1 MHPKDYALI
10 LFGAALVAV
19 WLGLCGLK
27 QKWSWWKDAFQVAG
41 VVAGVAV
48 IVGVVSPAKPVVPKS
63 EAEIAREAQDQQ
75 QEQDQKALVDAMVA
89 CQYAIQAR
97 LRYPDSYSTIYLSN
111 YNRQFTTAQG
121 WEIFKAFEA
130 KNGFG
135 GSLPQVGHCSIRRGG
150 GMTVEISD
158 S

>member
-1 MHPKDYALI
+1 MHPKDYAFW
-10 LFGAALVAV
+10 LFEAGMLSLV
-19 WLGLCGLK
+19 LGLCGLYWR
-27 QKWSWWKDAFQVAG
+27 WSWWKDALQVSG
-41 VVAGVAV
+41 VMLTVAF
-48 IVGVVSPAKPVVPKS
+48 IVGVVSPVKPKTDYEIAS
-63 EAEIAREAQDQQ
+63 EAQAAQK
-75 QEQDQKALVDAMVA
+75 EQDDATMVDAMVA

-97 LRYPDSYSTIYLSN
+97 LTYPDSYSTIYLSN
-111 YNRQFTTAQG
+111 YNRQFATAQG

-150 GMTVEISD
+150 GITVDISN